1 MRYIFFLTCMLGF
14 GCASFNTIK
23 HEVVNPDAFL
33 IKQSMGED
41 IMCITKNAERTKKT
55 LCFHVKGKGI
65 E

>member
-1 MRYIFFLTCMLGF
+1 MLGF

-41 IMCITKNAERTKKT
+41 IMCITKKTERTKKT

>member
-1 MRYIFFLTCMLGF
+1 MLGF

-33 IKQSMGED
+33 IKQSMGDD
-41 IMCITKNAERTKKT
+41 IMCITKKTEHANET
-55 LCFHVKGKGI
+55 LCFHVKGSNI